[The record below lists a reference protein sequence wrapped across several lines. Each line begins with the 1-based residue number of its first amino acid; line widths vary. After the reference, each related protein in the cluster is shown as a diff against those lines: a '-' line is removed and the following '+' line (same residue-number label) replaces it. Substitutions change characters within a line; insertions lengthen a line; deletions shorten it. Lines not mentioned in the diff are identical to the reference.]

1 MTYRADLPP
10 VTRKFNTQIAS
21 ALDLDNVDAATASA
35 IRTLSTLM
43 LDALAE
49 LENDQIINTRPRRS
63 DSSLRWHPSPWE
75 SSTAGPPHRRAG
87 EDLLD

>member
-21 ALDLDNVDAATASA
+21 ALDLDNVDPATASA
-35 IRTLSTLM
+35 IRTLSTLF
-43 LDALAE
+43 LNALAE
-49 LENDQIINTRPRRS
+49 LENDLIINTRSRHAY
-63 DSSLRWHPSPWE
+63 SSLRWHLSPWE
-75 SSTAGPPHRRAG
+75 SSPASPPSRRAG